1 MLKTKY
7 LISIKKCNILK
18 KNKKKIRQR
27 SMVDRKK
34 LVKWRGCNV
43 FMYCQ

>member
-7 LISIKKCNILK
+7 IKSIKKIQHIK
-18 KNKKKIRQR
+18 KKQKKIRQR